1 MALQAKE
8 LQIGDVVMLTFD
20 LLAESGPTFV
30 TRINIQNI
38 AAIDNGKLVAYPI
51 PLTPE
56 ILKKNG
62 FEKFGDYGLYKLE
75 LEEERIIIRTNSVFI
90 EIYSTSG
97 HERMARLH
105 SVNFHVH
112 EFQHALRLCGLN
124 DLADNLKL

>member
-8 LQIGDVVMLTFD
+8 LQIGDVVMLTLD
-20 LLAESGPTFV
+20 LLKESGPTFA
-30 TRINIQNI
+30 TRIKNIT
-38 AAIDNGKLVAYPI
+38 AIDNGQLVAYPI

-75 LEEERIIIRTNSVFI
+75 LEEERIIIRANSVFI

-124 DLADNLKL
+124 DLADNFQV